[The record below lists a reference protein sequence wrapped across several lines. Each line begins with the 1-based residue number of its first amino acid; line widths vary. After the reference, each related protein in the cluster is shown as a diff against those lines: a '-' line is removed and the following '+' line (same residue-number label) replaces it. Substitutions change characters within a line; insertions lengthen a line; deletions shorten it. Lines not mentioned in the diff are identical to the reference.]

1 LPHCSAQAWSFIC
14 RNITFTSVMRSF
26 VPHGKMP
33 LEKPSLFGCDLIARK
48 QLVGAN
54 KLTLLCVGIVARH
67 SSRRRI
73 LTLLCVRVVL
83 ERFAGTG

>member
-1 LPHCSAQAWSFIC
+1 
-14 RNITFTSVMRSF
+14 
-26 VPHGKMP
+26 MP
-33 LEKPSLFGCDLIARK
+33 LEKPRLFGCDLIARK